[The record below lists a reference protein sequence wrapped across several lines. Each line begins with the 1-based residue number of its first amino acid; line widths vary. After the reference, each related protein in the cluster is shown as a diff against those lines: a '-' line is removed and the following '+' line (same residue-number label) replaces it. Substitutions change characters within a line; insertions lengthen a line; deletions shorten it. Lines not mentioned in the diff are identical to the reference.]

1 MPPLD
6 DPGYDPL
13 AGAGAPAGA
22 PAAAPLLPDYDAKGQ
37 WIGLHRGP
45 VPVAGTPTGT
55 QTQSVTVTAKAPSAE
70 EYDPLA
76 GVTPPAAVATLA
88 AAPTQAATP
97 ISGVGAPAG
106 AAQPTPQQE
115 LRNQPWYQGI
125 WDAVHSANAAF
136 GGATS
141 EVAHNYTMGL
151 DEILAP
157 LVPAITSSLVE
168 GKPFTQA
175 YSEQVNR
182 MREPRHE
189 FEAAAPA
196 TSTGIAALGGL
207 ASSPMFNSAFAAGS
221 APSVTQAVANAMRNI
236 GASGAIGGASG
247 ALMTEGGVSERARG
261 AGEGA
266 AVGTI
271 LGAVPPLASA
281 AFRAVGNPIKAVA
294 PIINPDAAGQRMAG
308 SVLNEAVGG
317 SLPAMQGAPTPGVPL
332 NVAQASGSPE
342 LASLV
347 DTRNAANVPAMQRE
361 RTAQNQA
368 ALRVIPRTSTGEEPE
383 EAAAAA
389 SGRATAATQRAAHII
404 NTEERRVWNKP
415 SLTKPNISTW
425 VMKQSVDDEI
435 AAMVRDDPALAL
447 AYRRS
452 ADLQDTVRGIHLMP
466 RKIAANQLN
475 NVGPSLFK
483 AIARDPNEN
492 GRVREVARRLT
503 YAAEKGIWDAPE
515 VIGRAPATQQEIDAV
530 TAVHAASAPPNTESA
545 ARPLTRV
552 ARPESLLTFLIRRG
566 GLKPHGDLSAMNAE
580 LYHHRAGGRLVT
592 KNGLSLDYGR
602 EAAAEAGFLPQSA
615 DINDFLTAINDEL
628 AGRRIYRPEDMTEA
642 TAWEAADREVGR
654 SEARRQAASDDI
666 GAAMIDAGVNLS
678 PVESEHAVRLLVEN
692 PEMHPHEAIRQASFA
707 GSEDV
712 LQRNADHLA
721 FGPPGMPP
729 SAMNHQLPDMQTL
742 REGVAADPELARD
755 LKAAR
760 DFTKREAEVLGHA
773 SFDNILRRNSRGNDT
788 VTPGSALNRFFDFS
802 TGSERPGAIANVSRF
817 LDDIR
822 SEWLKLGQA
831 ERAGTFNPDTI
842 NPVRQDLTQNLR
854 DFFMAKFLGRVSSG
868 TERDMQGDRMVQFG
882 QAAKWLSTNMD
893 MLERSGSFTAAQL
906 GDLDA
911 LRRTGE
917 MIQRGYDLGR
927 PRGSATY
934 SRLMGNNTFMD
945 LFMTPFASR
954 AFGIG
959 IGGLLGTLTG
969 QGALGTLFGAEAGFI
984 GADVL
989 RALYAVPRAQ
999 AIEWL
1004 DRGIRD
1010 PQIAADLA
1018 KKATPQNAPK
1028 LSNATKA
1035 WLRSIAATVPS
1046 EQGGRLVGAP
1056 QPEPVQ

>member
-13 AGAGAPAGA
+13 AGAGPAT
-22 PAAAPLLPDYDAKGQ
+22 APLIPTYDSRGQ
-37 WIGLHRGP
+37 WIGYERGP
-45 VPVAGTPTGT
+45 TPVAGTPSGT
-55 QTQSVTVTAKAPSAE
+55 QTPSVTVTAKAPSAE

-76 GVTPPAAVATLA
+76 GVTPPAAVATRGT
-88 AAPTQAATP
+88 APAQSASP

-106 AAQPTPQQE
+106 AAQPAPQQE

-141 EVAHNYTMGL
+141 EMAHNYTMGL

-175 YSEQVNR
+175 YSEQVSR
-182 MREPRHE
+182 MREPRHAFE
-189 FEAAAPA
+189 EAAPG
-196 TSTGIAALGGL
+196 TSTAIAVTGGL
-207 ASSPMFNSAFAAGS
+207 ASSPLFNPLFAAGS

-317 SLPAMQGAPTPGVPL
+317 SLPAMQTAPTPGVPL

-368 ALRVIPRTSTGEEPE
+368 ALRVIPHTSTGEEPE

-415 SLTKPNISTW
+415 SLTKPNVSTW
-425 VMKQSVDDEI
+425 TAKDLVQGEVASLR
-435 AAMVRDDPALAL
+435 RDQPGLAL
-447 AYRRS
+447 AIEESAVLRRTI
-452 ADLQDTVRGIHLMP
+452 AELNLMP
-466 RKIAANQLN
+466 PKAAANQIN
-475 NVGPSLFK
+475 AISSRFR
-483 AIARDPNEN
+483 AIARNPNN
-492 GRVREVARRLT
+492 DGDVRLVATRLANAT
-503 YAAEKGIWDAPE
+503 QEGIWQAPE
-515 VIGRAPATQQEIDAV
+515 VAGRPPATQDELDTRIRQAV
-530 TAVHAASAPPNTESA
+530 ATAPPGTVP
-545 ARPLTRV
+545 PLTRA

-592 KNGLSLDYGR
+592 KGGLSLDYGR
-602 EAAAEAGFLPQSA
+602 EAAVEAGFLPQNA

-642 TAWEAADREVGR
+642 VAWEAADREVNR
-654 SEARRQAASDDI
+654 SQAAREVASEHV
-666 GAAMIDAGVNLS
+666 GAAALDMGANLS
-678 PVESEHAVRLLVEN
+678 PAEAQHAVQMLVDN
-692 PEMHPHEAIRQASFA
+692 PEMHPEEAVRQAVYA
-707 GSEDV
+707 GEESL
-712 LQRNADHLA
+712 LQQNADRLA
-721 FGPPGMPP
+721 FGPPGLPP

-760 DFTKREAEVLGHA
+760 DFTRREAEVLGHA

-802 TGSERPGAIANVSRF
+802 TGSERPGAIANVTRF

-831 ERAGTFNPDTI
+831 ERTGSFNPDTI
-842 NPVRQDLTQNLR
+842 NPVKQDLTQNLR
-854 DFFMAKFLGRVSSG
+854 DFLMAKFLGRVSSG
-868 TERDMQGDRMVQFG
+868 TERDMQGDRMIQFG
-882 QAAKWLSTNMD
+882 QASKWLSTNKD
-893 MLERSGSFTAAQL
+893 MLQRSGVFTAAQL
-906 GDLDA
+906 DDLDN

-917 MIQRGYDLGR
+917 LIQRGYDLGR

-954 AFGIG
+954 ALGIG
-959 IGGLLGTLTG
+959 FGGLLGTLTG
-969 QGALGTLFGAEAGFI
+969 QGAFGILFGAESGFL
-984 GADVL
+984 GAEVL
-989 RALYAVPRAQ
+989 RMLYEAPRAR

-1018 KKATPQNAPK
+1018 KKATPRNAPK

-1035 WLRSIAATVPS
+1035 WLRSIAAAVPA